1 MTGGGPHVAR
11 RTRAAVLP
19 VRARLGPVGPVGA
32 VCAAC
37 VLVLGVLLALCGQQ
51 AGAVGA
57 VSSAG
62 AAGTAHLAG
71 TAGTTHPGGAA
82 ASGPVGSPRG
92 DGPVGSSRV
101 NGPVGSSW
109 TNGSVG
115 SSSGNGSVAG
125 KSGERSPEAAR
136 AHADGVRP
144 GAQAAG
150 GAAAGPAVRTAPAH
164 ADADRGDNGSPS
176 CHKSRGG
183 PEGGLPAAPSSG
195 TQQVLPLALPACLP
209 PDSHAA
215 LGMAHARPP
224 VRGPAPA
231 TPPSP
236 VELSVLRV

>member
-19 VRARLGPVGPVGA
+19 VRARLGPAGPVGA
-32 VCAAC
+32 VCAVC

-82 ASGPVGSPRG
+82 GATHPGGAAAS
-92 DGPVGSSRV
+92 GPVGSSRV

-195 TQQVLPLALPACLP
+195 TQQVLPLALPACLT

>member
-19 VRARLGPVGPVGA
+19 VRARLGPAGPVGA
-32 VCAAC
+32 VC

-92 DGPVGSSRV
+92 D
-101 NGPVGSSW
+101 GPVGSSW

-195 TQQVLPLALPACLP
+195 TQQVLPLALPACLT

>member
-19 VRARLGPVGPVGA
+19 VRARLGPAGPVGA
-32 VCAAC
+32 VGAVGAVC

-92 DGPVGSSRV
+92 DGPVGSS
-101 NGPVGSSW
+101 W

-115 SSSGNGSVAG
+115 SSFGNGSVAG
-125 KSGERSPEAAR
+125 KSGEQSPEAAR

-195 TQQVLPLALPACLP
+195 TQQVLPLALPACLT

>member
-1 MTGGGPHVAR
+1 MAR

-19 VRARLGPVGPVGA
+19 VRARLGPAGPVGA
-32 VCAAC
+32 VGAVGAVC

-92 DGPVGSSRV
+92 DGPVGSS
-101 NGPVGSSW
+101 W

-115 SSSGNGSVAG
+115 SSFGNGSVAG
-125 KSGERSPEAAR
+125 KSGEQSPEAAR

-195 TQQVLPLALPACLP
+195 TQQVLPLALPACLT

>member
-19 VRARLGPVGPVGA
+19 VRARLGPAGPVGA
-32 VCAAC
+32 VC

-195 TQQVLPLALPACLP
+195 TQQVLPLALPACLT

-224 VRGPAPA
+224 VRGPSPA

>member
-32 VCAAC
+32 VC

-195 TQQVLPLALPACLP
+195 TQQVLPLALPACLT

>member
-11 RTRAAVLP
+11 RTRAAVPP
-19 VRARLGPVGPVGA
+19 VRARLGPAGPVGA
-32 VCAAC
+32 VCAVC

-62 AAGTAHLAG
+62 AAGTAHSAG

-82 ASGPVGSPRG
+82 ASGPVGSPWG
-92 DGPVGSSRV
+92 DGPVS
-101 NGPVGSSW
+101 SSW

-195 TQQVLPLALPACLP
+195 TQQVLPLALPACLT